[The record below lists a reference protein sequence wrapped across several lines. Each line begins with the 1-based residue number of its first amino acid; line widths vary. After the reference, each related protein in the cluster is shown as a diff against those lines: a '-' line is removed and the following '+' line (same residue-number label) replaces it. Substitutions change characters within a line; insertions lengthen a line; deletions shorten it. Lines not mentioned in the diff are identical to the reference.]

1 MYIDD
6 NNYDTAIE
14 NLDDCIAAIN
24 NMIDYTIKPR
34 GFASKEDYR
43 YLEPRF
49 SEANRYIISLLAH
62 PKHNRKFKPLHS
74 KKAYSQ
80 VLYEEKNIYPRSR
93 SQMNS
98 VPKLKDT
105 P

>member
-14 NLDDCIAAIN
+14 NLDDCIWAIN
-24 NMIDYTIKPR
+24 NMLDYTIKPR
-34 GFASKEDYR
+34 GFASKEDHK

-62 PKHNRKFKPLHS
+62 PKHNEKFKARHRDKDYAQILS
-74 KKAYSQ
+74 KAMGRLVNTPYQ
-80 VLYEEKNIYPRSR
+80 EFV
-93 SQMNS
+93 
-98 VPKLKDT
+98 DT
-105 P
+105 VNQRY

>member
-34 GFASKEDYR
+34 GFASKEDHK

-62 PKHNRKFKPLHS
+62 PKHNEKFKARHRDKDYAQILS
-74 KKAYSQ
+74 KAMGRLVNTPYQ
-80 VLYEEKNIYPRSR
+80 EFV
-93 SQMNS
+93 
-98 VPKLKDT
+98 DT
-105 P
+105 VNQRY

>member
-24 NMIDYTIKPR
+24 NMLDYTIKPR
-34 GFASKEDYR
+34 GFASKEDHK

-62 PKHNRKFKPLHS
+62 PKHNEKFKARHRDKDYAQILS
-74 KKAYSQ
+74 KAMGRLVNTPYQ
-80 VLYEEKNIYPRSR
+80 EFV
-93 SQMNS
+93 
-98 VPKLKDT
+98 DT
-105 P
+105 VNQRY

>member
-14 NLDDCIAAIN
+14 NLDDCIWAIN
-24 NMIDYTIKPR
+24 NMLDYTIKPR
-34 GFASKEDYR
+34 GFASKEDHK

-62 PKHNRKFKPLHS
+62 PKHNEKFKALHRDKDYAQILS
-74 KKAYSQ
+74 KAMGRLVNTTYQ
-80 VLYEEKNIYPRSR
+80 EFA
-93 SQMNS
+93 
-98 VPKLKDT
+98 DT
-105 P
+105 VNQRY

>member
-14 NLDDCIAAIN
+14 NLGDCIWAIN
-24 NMIDYTIKPR
+24 NMLDYTIKPR
-34 GFASKEDYR
+34 GFASKEDHK

-62 PKHNRKFKPLHS
+62 PKHNEKFKARHRDKDYAQILS
-74 KKAYSQ
+74 KAMGRLVNTPYQ
-80 VLYEEKNIYPRSR
+80 EFV
-93 SQMNS
+93 
-98 VPKLKDT
+98 DT
-105 P
+105 VNQRY

>member
-24 NMIDYTIKPR
+24 NMFDYTIKPR

-80 VLYEEKNIYPRSR
+80 VLYRAMKQIVYTPYQEF
-93 SQMNS
+93 
-98 VPKLKDT
+98 VDT
-105 P
+105 VNQRY